1 MKVDAVF
8 EGGGIRGLAFL
19 GAIERIEEA
28 GYRWERLAGTS
39 AGSIM
44 ATMLAVG
51 FTANEVSSLFVKF
64 PFDRMEERKGVCR
77 IPYIGPWASL
87 TFYNGVYCLD
97 ILEEWLTTQLR
108 KKGTLTFGDLPKDKL
123 KIVVADVT
131 QNRMSILPDD
141 LPLYGIDPARFP
153 LARAVRMSCSIPFFF
168 RPVSLAGNI
177 IMDGAILSN
186 YPIWIFDQEQDPR
199 WPTFGFRL
207 SGKNANNQMQAKK
220 ATGPFYLAVDVVRTM
235 MDGWDNRFIGG
246 HSAARTIFIQD
257 IEVRVTQF
265 KLSVEE
271 KEKLIELGRISADRF
286 LSKWSFENY
295 IKAYRPRPGK
305 KKII

>member
-1 MKVDAVF
+1 MQVDAVF
-8 EGGGIRGLAFL
+8 EGGGIKGLAFL

-51 FTANEVSSLFVKF
+51 FTAKEVSSLFVKF
-64 PFDRMEERKGVCR
+64 PFERLEHRKGVCR
-77 IPYIGPWASL
+77 IPYLGPWASL
-87 TFYNGVYCLD
+87 TLHDGVYCLD
-97 ILEEWLTTQLR
+97 LLEEWLTAQLC
-108 KKGTLTFGDLPKDKL
+108 KKGKLTFGDLPENKL

-141 LPLYGIDPARFP
+141 LPLYGIQPGRFP
-153 LARAVRMSCSIPFFF
+153 IARAVRMSCSIPFFF

-177 IMDGAILSN
+177 IVDGGILSN
-186 YPIWIFDQEQDPR
+186 YPVWIFDKEEDPR

-207 SGKNANNQMQAKK
+207 PGKNASNPLQAKK
-220 ATGPFYLAVDVVRTM
+220 TKGPLHLAVDVIRTM
-235 MDGWDNRFIGG
+235 MDGWDNRYIDG
-246 HSAARTIFIQD
+246 HSAARTIFIEG

-265 KLSVEE
+265 NLSMEE
-271 KEKLIELGRISADRF
+271 KEKLIELGRISADCF
-286 LSKWSFENY
+286 LAKWSFENY
-295 IKAYRPRPGK
+295 IKAYRPRPTK